1 MNDFVWRSVELAVQA
16 GVAGDRPFGSII
28 VSAQGVVLAEGRNE
42 ATSRGDVT
50 AHAELMAL
58 RSAPSADMPGSTV
71 YASGEPCPMC
81 AAALV
86 WAGVRRIVFAASTAA
101 FSAVLPG
108 GPHFDIG
115 CAELIE
121 RCDATIEVQGPVWE
135 VETVEAMRVAQR

>member
-1 MNDFVWRSVELAVQA
+1 MNDFVRRSVELAMQA
-16 GVAGDRPFGSII
+16 GAAGDRPFGSII

-50 AHAELMAL
+50 AHAELVAL
-58 RSAPSADMPGSTV
+58 RSARGTDVPGSTV

-81 AAALV
+81 AAALA

-108 GPHFDIG
+108 GPRFDIG
-115 CAELIE
+115 CAELLE
-121 RCDATIEVQGPVWE
+121 RSDAAIEVQGPVWE
-135 VETVEAMRVAQR
+135 VQAVEAMRVAQR